1 MSQSEVEEEAAS
13 LGDSSA
19 TSPADPI
26 DNATLEVSQLSPG
39 IIVEQNFFADKP
51 AGNEANE
58 SADSQLIEGDAV
70 KNGNWEAV
78 NSVEENSSGGIVKE
92 DLDSRIGDRSDGKDA
107 AMAEALINGLHIVEL
122 GGVAR
127 SVEDV
132 EQQTI
137 VNPGQDIVVSQIER
151 SDRGDDTIVS
161 PQKGRQPGGAVEH
174 HRKPPI
180 SGSQT
185 IRTFEG

>member
-39 IIVEQNFFADKP
+39 IIVEQSFFADKP

-78 NSVEENSSGGIVKE
+78 NSV
-92 DLDSRIGDRSDGKDA
+92 DSRIGDRSDGKDA